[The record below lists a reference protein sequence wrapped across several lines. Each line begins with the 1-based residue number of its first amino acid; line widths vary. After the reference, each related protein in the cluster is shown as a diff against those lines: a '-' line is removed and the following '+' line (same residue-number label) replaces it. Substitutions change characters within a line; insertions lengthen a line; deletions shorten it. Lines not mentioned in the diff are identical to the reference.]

1 MGRTDDCNAAPFLE
15 TATLEIRALE
25 DRLVRRQLQNDSR
38 YFLGNRKGPLLAGIE
53 AGPEY
58 VLCSQHIDLI
68 RGTIL
73 PEIGI
78 DEVDAS
84 PLNLARK

>member
-1 MGRTDDCNAAPFLE
+1 LIDCNAAPFLE

-53 AGPEY
+53 AGPE
-58 VLCSQHIDLI
+58 
-68 RGTIL
+68 
-73 PEIGI
+73 IGI